1 MSIYSF
7 SPFGYEGST
16 VTVEVDL
23 RRGIPAV
30 DIVGLADACVSAS
43 RARIRE
49 AIAQSGFDF
58 PQERVL
64 ISLSPA
70 DLYKEGS
77 TFDLAVA
84 LAILAEKEGIKTENV
99 LVMGELTAR
108 GDVMPVRAVEAALQT
123 AHEQGIRYAI
133 IPATGNVASIPDGME
148 VASVTTLKGAY
159 DALKMNG
166 FSKPDNKPSDGG
178 FKVEFEPVDFDNNLD
193 CINGIDGLK
202 YAMAVAV
209 AGRHHLLAYGAPGC
223 GKTLTFQHMPELLPR
238 LTKDEIQAVDRIYSL
253 AGLSGTDC
261 VVNHTRPFRM
271 PHQTATIESMCGGG
285 ASLKPGEITLAHNGV
300 LFLDEAAEFRSSV
313 LQMLRVP
320 AESGQITLSRAGRS
334 TAFPA
339 RFQLVMAANPCPCG
353 NYGVKDRVCLCSARS
368 IDQYWR
374 KFGGPLLDRVAV
386 RFNMSTQNG
395 MEVSKWSLEAL
406 RRMIRIAWERQYKR
420 QGKLNQD
427 IEPMDVL
434 KYCKMSDGARE
445 LLDKEELA
453 RDLSARALGNIMKL
467 ARTIA
472 DMHDT
477 ANDLFPEDGADS
489 LIQARDMATALQLF
503 GAITV

>member
-1 MSIYSF
+1 MAIYSF
-7 SPFGYEGST
+7 SPFGYDGSLIN
-16 VTVEVDL
+16 VEVDL
-23 RRGIPAV
+23 RSGIPAV
-30 DIVGLADACVSAS
+30 DIVGLADGCVAGS
-43 RARIRE
+43 RERVMS
-49 AIAQSGFDF
+49 AIANSGFEF
-58 PQERVL
+58 PVERVL
-64 ISLSPA
+64 IGLSPA
-70 DLYKEGS
+70 DLKKEGDGV
-77 TFDLAVA
+77 DLAIA
-84 LAILAEKEGIKTENV
+84 LAILAEKNGPVSEKV
-99 LVMGELTAR
+99 LVMGGLCQDGTAQ
-108 GDVMPVRAVEAALQT
+108 PVRGISAALQT
-123 AHEQGIRYAI
+123 AVENGIKYAI
-133 IPATGNVASIPDGME
+133 VPYSMNADYPEGIKVARIGTLKEAFERLLSLEGFTEHSESHDSGIEFASIPED
-148 VASVTTLKGAY
+148 
-159 DALKMNG
+159 
-166 FSKPDNKPSDGG
+166 
-178 FKVEFEPVDFDNNLD
+178 NLD
-193 CINGIDGLK
+193 TIEGLDGLK

-209 AGRHHLLAYGAPGC
+209 AGRHNILAYGAPGC
-223 GKTLTFQHMPELLPR
+223 GKTMALQHMPELLPK
-238 LTKDEIQAVDRIYSL
+238 LTKDEIPTVNRIYSL
-253 AGLSGTDC
+253 AGLSGMDC

-320 AESGQITLSRAGRS
+320 VESGRITLSRAGRS

-339 RFQLVMAANPCPCG
+339 NFQLVMAANPCPCG
-353 NYGVKDRVCLCSARS
+353 NYGVKDRMCLCSARS
-368 IDQYWR
+368 IDQYWK
-374 KFGGPLLDRVAV
+374 KFGGPLLDRISV

-427 IEPMDVL
+427 IESMDVL

-453 RDLSARALGNIMKL
+453 RDLSVRALDNIMKL

-489 LIQARDMATALQLF
+489 LIQARDMVTALQLF
-503 GAITV
+503 GKLPVEL

>member
-7 SPFGYEGST
+7 SPFGYESSI

-108 GDVMPVRAVEAALQT
+108 GDVLPVRAVEAALQT

-209 AGRHHLLAYGAPGC
+209 AGRHNILAYGAPGC
-223 GKTLTFQHMPELLPR
+223 GKTLTFQHMPELLPK

-271 PHQTATIESMCGGG
+271 PHQTATIEGMCGGG
-285 ASLKPGEITLAHNGV
+285 PRCSPGEITLAHNGV
-300 LFLDEAAEFRSSV
+300 LFLDEAAEFRSGV
-313 LQMLRVP
+313 LQMLRIPV
-320 AESGQITLSRAGRS
+320 ESGQITLSRAGRS
-334 TAFPA
+334 TVFPA

-368 IDQYWR
+368 IDQYWK
-374 KFGGPLLDRVAV
+374 KFGGPLLDRIAI
-386 RFNMSTQNG
+386 RYNMSTQNG

-427 IEPMDVL
+427 LEPMYVL
-434 KYCKMSDGARE
+434 EYCKMSDGARE

-477 ANDLFPEDGADS
+477 ANDLFPEEGTDS

-503 GAITV
+503 GATPV